1 MGISNCSNCRK
12 GQEDKEEIIKAQAPN
27 DLKYINEKT
36 TNLIP
41 EEANNF
47 MIENAFDINKY
58 LSENKEN
65 IE

>member
-1 MGISNCSNCRK
+1 MTK
-12 GQEDKEEIIKAQAPN
+12 
-27 DLKYINEKT
+27 INEIGKFIPNKEFT
-36 TNLIP
+36 SLIP
-41 EEANNF
+41 EVANNF